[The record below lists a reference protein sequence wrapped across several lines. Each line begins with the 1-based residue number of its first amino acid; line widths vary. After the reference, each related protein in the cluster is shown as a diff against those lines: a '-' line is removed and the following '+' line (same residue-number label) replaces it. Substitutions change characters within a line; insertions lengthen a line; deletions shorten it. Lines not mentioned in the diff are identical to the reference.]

1 MRKFVLRGLPYA
13 LLLLAAASVVFGFLR
28 GEAADVYQKAAAI
41 CLECIGI
48 G

>member
-1 MRKFVLRGLPYA
+1 MRKFVLYGLKFA
-13 LLLLAAASVVFGFLR
+13 LLLLAAVSIAVGFFR